1 MPTILV
7 VDDDD
12 AVRTMIEQMLTRAG
26 YPVRTAT
33 NGVEAL
39 ESFRREPADLIVLD
53 IVMPEKEG
61 LETII
66 ELRRDFPEVK
76 IIAVSGGGR
85 VGPQSYTELAE
96 KFGAQKSF
104 NKPVRRQELLAAVEE
119 LVGAT

>member
-12 AVRTMIEQMLTRAG
+12 AVRAMIEQMLTRAG

-39 ESFRREPADLIVLD
+39 ESFRREPADLVVLD

-66 ELRRDFPEVK
+66 ELRRDFPHVK

-85 VGPQSYTELAE
+85 VGPQSYIELAE

-104 NKPVRRQELLAAVEE
+104 NKPIRRQELLAAVEE
-119 LVGAT
+119 LVGS